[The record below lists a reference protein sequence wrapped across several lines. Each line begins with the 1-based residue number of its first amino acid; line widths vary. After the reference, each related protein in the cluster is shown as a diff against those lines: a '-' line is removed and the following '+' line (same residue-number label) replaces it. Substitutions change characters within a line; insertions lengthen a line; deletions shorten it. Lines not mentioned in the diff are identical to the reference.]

1 MEYMV
6 GRNKKYNEVYFNI
19 KNSNKQFKIDKNNT
33 NKI

>member
-19 KNSNKQFKIDKNNT
+19 KKDKLYKYNN
-33 NKI
+33 I